1 MASNPYVNKVDLANG
16 TTLIDLTADTATQAD
31 VAQGKYFHLP
41 TGQRVQGTASG
52 GGTGGIYQDQD
63 GYLVLSPDGG
73 GGGSSIPWLGTGA
86 EKIGT
91 VINKT
96 INLSTDTTYDSWTP
110 STTATEILS
119 ASASSEYTLSGD
131 LDTYDYCFVTQG
143 YIEPVYVTGTP
154 ETQRTYRVV
163 QNHLQYFYGYPLSS
177 NTSDIQQNTADY
189 TGSYSSTTYM
199 FVQYYYNNTGVMVSR
214 SATQC
219 GPCYMSS
226 FPTLSY
232 SGSSTN
238 WQVGIT
244 FPAFMAKCDTSRFTT
259 ERAGQIDSANTNY
272 LLTVD
277 VYRIPR
283 ENGFVSH
290 WIKDMCDKLNAT

>member
-16 TTLIDLTADTATQAD
+16 TTLIDLSQDTATQAD

-41 TGQRVQGTASG
+41 TGERVQGTASG
-52 GGTGGIYQDQD
+52 GGGSIYQDQN

-73 GGGSSIPWLGTGA
+73 GGGGIPWLGKGA

-154 ETQRTYRVV
+154 TTYRTHRVV
-163 QNHLQYFYGYPLSS
+163 QNNIYYFYGYPS
-177 NTSDIQQNTADY
+177 TSTIADIQQNKTSY
-189 TGSYSSTTYM
+189 TGQFNSTTNLYA
-199 FVQYYYNNTGVMVSR
+199 QYYYNNTGVMVSR

-226 FPTLSY
+226 YPTLSY
-232 SGSSTN
+232 TGSSTN

-244 FPAFMAKCDTSRFTT
+244 FPAFMAKCDSSRFTT